1 LIQYLPYRLFVIL
14 SVTFFISCT
23 DKSAI
28 QLPDMTHSYS
38 KRSKKPF
45 GSYASYKMLE
55 EKYKEEEISVLNNSF
70 YNNWIAKL
78 GGKKGLYV
86 IIAKNVLLSEKDLNA
101 MLDYVNN
108 GNHLFIAAE
117 YIDESLT
124 DTLGMQV
131 QSYSMKS
138 LFQNQ
143 LGMIPPLRNTTVA
156 LKDSVQF
163 GSNRY
168 GYFYFPFDAS
178 FIKSDSIGAKTLGL
192 NDNNEPNYISF
203 VYGKGRFFFHLNP
216 ETFSN
221 YFVLKN
227 NNKEYVEKILS
238 YTSADRTV
246 IYWDDYYRLGLTP
259 TDNFSS
265 FAVFLK
271 YPMLRWTLI
280 LAMALMLFYIS
291 FGSKRKQRPQPV
303 LQQNNNDSISFVET
317 IGRLYLQKKDNH
329 NIAAKMITYFMEY
342 IRSHYYLNTSQLNAE
357 FFSSLSRKSAVNE
370 EQVRNIFQSITQLQ
384 ETTSISD
391 EQLLDLNNQIQFFL
405 KK

>member
-1 LIQYLPYRLFVIL
+1 MIKNLPYRLFVLL
-14 SVTFFISCT
+14 SVTFFFSCT

-86 IIAKNVLLSEKDLNA
+86 IISKNVLLSEKDINA

-124 DTLGMQV
+124 DTLGIQV

-227 NNKEYVEKILS
+227 NNKEYLEKILS
-238 YTSADRTV
+238 YTSVDRTV
-246 IYWDDYYRLGLTP
+246 IYWDDYYRLGLSP

-265 FAVFLK
+265 FALFLK
-271 YPMLRWTLI
+271 YPMLRWALI
-280 LAMALMLFYIS
+280 LAMALMLFYIA
-291 FGSKRKQRPQPV
+291 FGSKRKQRPLPV
-303 LQQNNNDSISFVET
+303 LQQNNNDSVTFVET

-329 NIAAKMITYFMEY
+329 NIAAKMITYFMEH

-357 FFSSLSRKSAVNE
+357 FFTSLSRKSAVDE
-370 EQVRNIFQSITQLQ
+370 VQVRNFFQTIANLQ
-384 ETTSISD
+384 EATSISD
-391 EQLLDLNNQIQFFL
+391 EQLLDLNNQIQLFI

>member
-1 LIQYLPYRLFVIL
+1 MIKNLRYRLFIL
-14 SVTFFISCT
+14 LAFTFFLSCT

-28 QLPDMTHSYS
+28 QLPDMSRSYS

-45 GSYASYKMLE
+45 GSYASFKMLE
-55 EKYKEEEISVLNNSF
+55 EKYKPQPISVLTKSF
-70 YNNWIAKL
+70 YDNWIANL
-78 GGKKGLYV
+78 GGKKGLY
-86 IIAKNVLLSEKDLNA
+86 IIVAKNVLLSEKDLNT

-124 DTLGMQV
+124 DTLGVQV
-131 QSYSMKS
+131 QSYSLKS

-143 LGMIPPLRNTTVA
+143 LEIIAPLKNTSVA
-156 LKDSVQF
+156 LNDTIQF
-163 GSNRY
+163 SSKRY
-168 GYFYFPFDAS
+168 GYFYFPFEAS
-178 FIKSDSIGAKTLGL
+178 FIKSDSIGARTLGL
-192 NDNNEPNYISF
+192 NDNNDPNYISF

-221 YFVLKN
+221 YFALKS

-238 YTSADRTV
+238 YTAADRNV
-246 IYWDDYYRLGLTP
+246 IYWDDYYRLGLP
-259 TDNFSS
+259 PNDHFSS

-271 YPMLRWTLI
+271 YPMLRWALF
-280 LAMALMLFYIS
+280 LAMALMLFYIA
-291 FGSKRKQRPQPV
+291 FGSKRKQRPLPIKY
-303 LQQNNNDSISFVET
+303 QNNNDSVSFVET

-342 IRSHYYLNTSQLNAE
+342 IRTHYYLNTSHLNAE
-357 FFSSLSRKSAVNE
+357 FYSSLSRKSAVNE
-370 EQVRNIFQSITQLQ
+370 DEVKNIFQTLIQLQ
-384 ETTSISD
+384 EASNISD
-391 EQLLDLNNQIQFFL
+391 EQLLELNNQFQLFI

>member
-1 LIQYLPYRLFVIL
+1 MIKYLRYRLFIL
-14 SVTFFISCT
+14 LSITFFLSCS

-45 GSYASYKMLE
+45 GSYASFKMLE
-55 EKYKEEEISVLNNSF
+55 EKYKKEEITIVNNSF
-70 YNNWIAKL
+70 YNNWITKL
-78 GGKKGLYV
+78 SSNKGLYV
-86 IIAKNVLLSEKDLNA
+86 IVAKNVLLSEKDLNA

-124 DTLGMQV
+124 DTLGLQV
-131 QSYSMKS
+131 QSYSIKS

-143 LGMIPPLRNTTVA
+143 LEMIAPLRTTSVA
-156 LKDSVQF
+156 LKDSVLF
-163 GSNRY
+163 GRNRY
-168 GYFYFPFDAS
+168 SYFYFPFEAS
-178 FIKSDSIGAKTLGL
+178 FLKSDSAGARTLGL
-192 NDNNEPNYISF
+192 NDNNDPNYISF
-203 VYGKGRFFFHLNP
+203 VYGKGRFFFHLHP

-227 NNKEYVEKILS
+227 NNKEYIEKILS
-238 YTSADRTV
+238 YTSANRNV
-246 IYWDDYYRLGLTP
+246 VYWDDYYRLGLKP
-259 TDNFSS
+259 NDNFSS

-271 YPMLRWTLI
+271 YPMLRWALI
-280 LAMALMLFYIS
+280 LAMALMLFYIA

-303 LQQNNNDSISFVET
+303 LQQNSNDSVSFVET

-329 NIAAKMITYFMEY
+329 NIAAKMITYFMEH
-342 IRSHYYLNTSQLNAE
+342 IRTHYYLNTSQLNAE

-370 EQVRNIFQSITQLQ
+370 EQVKNLFQTITQLQ
-384 ETTSISD
+384 EASIISD
-391 EQLLDLNNQIQFFL
+391 EQLLELNNQIQLFL